1 MLGMNL
7 HSLSSA
13 VMRSVFYFLLV
24 SSLLFITH
32 GARYQFVGHHDEQQ
46 VHTIAVKNLDYNDY
60 IMVPKYCG
68 SECGDEIDVFLSVI

>member
-7 HSLSSA
+7 HSVSSA

-46 VHTIAVKNLDYNDY
+46 VHTIAFV
-60 IMVPKYCG
+60 V
-68 SECGDEIDVFLSVI
+68 EILHNYKQKLKSMH